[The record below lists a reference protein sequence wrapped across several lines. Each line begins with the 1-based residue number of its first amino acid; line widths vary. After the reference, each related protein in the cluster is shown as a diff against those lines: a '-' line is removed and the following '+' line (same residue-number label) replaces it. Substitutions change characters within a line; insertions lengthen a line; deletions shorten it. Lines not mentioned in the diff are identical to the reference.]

1 MAAVAVWFWLSSPGK
16 RPPRA
21 NATPPKEAVEAAPP
35 PEPVRPAPPARPSA
49 AERPSAEP
57 PDDGLNVVGPHP
69 DDPHEPGMH
78 PHPFTPEHKRIY
90 AINALNQRLDD
101 LMSFRKAKEMR
112 EALVEYEKLDPEDV
126 EKMRAGYAIIA
137 DCIEYPGDRSLA
149 AARHFYDTERHS
161 TLRRFVRRVC
171 FENQQFP

>member
-1 MAAVAVWFWLSSPGK
+1 VAAVAVWFWLSSPSQ
-16 RPPRA
+16 RPPR
-21 NATPPKEAVEAAPP
+21 TQAAPSEDEVVAAAP
-35 PEPVRPAPPARPSA
+35 PEPVRPAPVARPSA
-49 AERPSAEP
+49 APTLSTKP

-90 AINALNQRLDD
+90 AMNALNQRLDD

-112 EALVEYEKLDPEDV
+112 EALAEYKKLDPEDV
-126 EKMRAGYAIIA
+126 DKMQAGYTIIA

-149 AARHFYDTERHS
+149 AARYFYDTERHS

-171 FENQQFP
+171 FENQEFP